1 MTAMMTMEETI
12 CGSVADTYSASVPV
26 LNVVPNSVDTIEPVA
41 VQFNVVPQGLSPRL
55 EMRLALN
62 RDIMGDEDL
71 INYET
76 GPDLST
82 ILGHDLSTYHRM
94 TARDIINRTVN
105 RSISNEAQNIH
116 SQQRNSKLDTPTPN
130 RRKTNLNTWNSFAS
144 VDQGKS
150 LGA

>member
-12 CGSVADTYSASVPV
+12 CGNVADTYSASVPS

-82 ILGHDLSTYHRM
+82 ILG
-94 TARDIINRTVN
+94 
-105 RSISNEAQNIH
+105 
-116 SQQRNSKLDTPTPN
+116 
-130 RRKTNLNTWNSFAS
+130 
-144 VDQGKS
+144 
-150 LGA
+150 

>member
-12 CGSVADTYSASVPV
+12 VVKDQEICGTVADTYSASAPI
-26 LNVVPNSVDTIEPVA
+26 LNLVPNSADTIEPVA

-71 INYET
+71 INYEA

-82 ILGHDLSTYHRM
+82 ILG
-94 TARDIINRTVN
+94 
-105 RSISNEAQNIH
+105 
-116 SQQRNSKLDTPTPN
+116 
-130 RRKTNLNTWNSFAS
+130 
-144 VDQGKS
+144 
-150 LGA
+150 